1 MAKLYV
7 SNKDESV
14 RLFKSDAMEFFTKV
28 HYSVPLVIYIPVISY
43 ALYLSVQSPL
53 IGWLNGA
60 FTFVGGIVIWT
71 LTEYVLH
78 RYVFHYHPS
87 SSLGKRIHFLMH
99 GVHHDYPNDS
109 KRLVLPPSMSIPLAI
124 LFYFLF
130 KAIIPGDY
138 LFPFYAGFV
147 FGYLVYD
154 MIHYAVHHA
163 NFTNKYW
170 IALKTHH
177 LKHHFKDP
185 DKGFGVS
192 SQVWD
197 VIIGSNFTTKSSASN
212 HQNKQK
218 NQPVTSK

>member
-1 MAKLYV
+1 M
-7 SNKDESV
+7 S
-14 RLFKSDAMEFFTKV
+14 
-28 HYSVPLVIYIPVISY
+28 H
-43 ALYLSVQSPL
+43 
-53 IGWLNGA
+53 
-60 FTFVGGIVIWT
+60 
-71 LTEYVLH
+71 H
-78 RYVFHYHPS
+78 RIKKNCCQ
-87 SSLGKRIHFLMH
+87 LGT
-99 GVHHDYPNDS
+99 
-109 KRLVLPPSMSIPLAI
+109 
-124 LFYFLF
+124 FYFDLF
-130 KAIIPGDY
+130 D
-138 LFPFYAGFV
+138 LFIENGIATIFGFL

-197 VIIGSNFTTKSSASN
+197 VIVGSNFPQSTTSN
-212 HQNKQK
+212 NQNKQK